1 MTARTNGTKAGLPP
15 PGVQYADQFIIGQRG
30 EAGMRV
36 VSEPG

>member
-1 MTARTNGTKAGLPP
+1 MTARTNGTKAGLLP
-15 PGVQYADQFIIGQRG
+15 PGAQHADQLIIGRRG

>member
-15 PGVQYADQFIIGQRG
+15 GAQHADQFIIGQRG